1 MNRIIGSRRS
11 PMLIVILP
19 LVISLLLV
27 SLGGCCGKVRPSF
40 VGVPEAID
48 RSPDYHLNLEPADLA
63 DLKNYLALDGDR
75 LALEN
80 GEEPDPGALNQV
92 QTTYGSLLDR
102 LSGPTPITTVDF
114 DEGSAFGSLF
124 DPEFT
129 VMSVH
134 DARVDLDEEG
144 DFFDLVGERVLARI
158 SGDFVFAFYQR
169 RIDGEPVKIPSAP
182 EDALPATVW
191 YLSGTTEEVLASGP
205 VNYNGLVVFKKGFA
219 IAGKGH

>member
-11 PMLIVILP
+11 PLLIVILP
-19 LVISLLLV
+19 LVLSLIAG

-48 RSPDYHLNLEPADLA
+48 RSPDYSLNLEPTDLE
-63 DLKNYLALDGDR
+63 DLKNYLALNGDR

-80 GEEPDPGALNQV
+80 GEEPDPGSLNQV
-92 QTTYGSLLDR
+92 QTMYGSLLDR
-102 LSGPTPITTVDF
+102 LSGAAPISTNDF
-114 DEGSAFGSLF
+114 DEGSNFGSLF
-124 DPEFT
+124 DPEFM

-134 DARVDLDEEG
+134 DARVDLDEDG
-144 DFFDLVGERVLARI
+144 DYFDLVGERVVARI

-169 RIDGEPVKIPSAP
+169 RIDGEPVKVPSAD
-182 EDALPATVW
+182 EGALPVTVW
-191 YLSGTTEEVLASGP
+191 YLSGTTEEVLAPGP
-205 VNYNGLVVFKKGFA
+205 VTYTGLVVFKKGFA